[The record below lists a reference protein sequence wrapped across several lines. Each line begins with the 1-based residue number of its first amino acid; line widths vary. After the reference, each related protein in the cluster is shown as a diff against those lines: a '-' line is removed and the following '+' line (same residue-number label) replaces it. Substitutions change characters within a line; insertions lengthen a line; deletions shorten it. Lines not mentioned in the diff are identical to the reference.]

1 MLTISNTDFSLTLE
15 MTLGRPFE
23 TAPIKMKY
31 TLQPLIN
38 SFEKHASPEKAGQMR
53 AYMRDQFDYLGVPT
67 PLRRELTKSYY
78 AEHGY
83 PQPSRVEAIVEECWQ
98 MPFRE
103 YKYFAME
110 LMAKMKKEAGHDAI
124 HLYERLITDQSWWDT
139 IDLIAPT
146 LVGYHLQQ
154 YPEERIDYI
163 NKWVG
168 SGNIWLQRSSILFQ
182 LKYKTG
188 MDTRLLTSI
197 ILKLKDS
204 KEFFIRKAI
213 GWVLREYSKTDP
225 GFVVRFV
232 QSHELS
238 GLSHR
243 EALKW
248 LERQ

>member
-1 MLTISNTDFSLTLE
+1 MQNLTACISCEVIL
-15 MTLGRPFE
+15 
-23 TAPIKMKY
+23 KMKY
-31 TLQPLIN
+31 KLQALTDRY
-38 SFEKHASPEKAGQMR
+38 EKHAKPEKGRQMR
-53 AYMRDQFDYLGVPT
+53 AYMKDQFDYLGLPS
-67 PLRRELTKSYY
+67 PLRRELSKGFY
-78 AEHGY
+78 AEYGY
-83 PQPSRVEAIVEECWQ
+83 PELSQLKSVVMECWQ
-98 MPFRE
+98 MPYRE

-110 LMAKMKKEAGHDAI
+110 LLVKMKKEAGHDAI
-124 HLYERLITDQSWWDT
+124 HLYELLITDQSWWDT
-139 IDLIAPT
+139 IDLIAPS

-182 LKYKTG
+182 LNYKTD
-188 MDTRLLTSI
+188 MDTRLLTGI

-213 GWVLREYSKTDP
+213 GWILREYSKTDP